1 MLVRALAIALILPLT
16 SGCFL
21 KPKKKSGK
29 KSSSASGLIQHESIF
44 MDRIGDGDSARLT
57 FKTGSA
63 AQCEMAFFSQEPNG
77 TPTKEAPTVIA
88 CAQAEAHTDFVEELP
103 GLKTDTLYYVQLTA
117 WESGSTKE
125 NGDVVTIK
133 ETPNN
138 SSIITP
144 GGEGSDGLFRDLMV
158 ARLDVPLGVAEVHRY
173 SFAEAV
179 DVPTIKTKLT
189 RKVGCQQGVPD
200 KDAPFREAAGDVAI
214 SGLVTRDFAAGS
226 ATAHPDYPGRLQL
239 SYPSLNE
246 GVAKWTLLYQLNGK
260 DINVP
265 IRPIRTIV
273 NMEMESGDAES
284 DGTIINFE
292 KPQLAE
298 AVDPL
303 KIDPKKPLRFSWTTE
318 NQPQE
323 TTYMTIQIGRPD
335 YDKSIYCVFPADKLS
350 AEVDAKFLQNLDDG
364 KQVVLAEMASNQL
377 WVKDGWL
384 VTIYD
389 WRSGRIEK

>member
-1 MLVRALAIALILPLT
+1 MLVRVLAFALILPLA

-29 KSSSASGLIQHESIF
+29 KSSGASGLIQRDSIF

-63 AQCEMAFFSQEPNG
+63 AQCEMAFYSQEANG
-77 TPTKEAPTVIA
+77 TPTKEAPTVVP
-88 CAQAEAHTDFVEELP
+88 CAKAEAHNEFVEELP
-103 GLKTDTLYYVQLTA
+103 GLKTDTLYYVLLTA
-117 WESGSTKE
+117 WYGDASKE
-125 NGDVVTIK
+125 DGETITIK

-144 GGEGSDGLFRDLMV
+144 GGEGSDGLFRDLLV
-158 ARLDVPLGVAEVHRY
+158 ARLDVPLGVAEIHRH
-173 SFAEAV
+173 SLPEPA
-179 DVPTIKTKLT
+179 DVASIKTKLT
-189 RKVGCQQGVPD
+189 RTLGCQQGVPQ
-200 KDAPFREAAGDVAI
+200 KDAPFREAAADVVI
-214 SGLVTRDFAAGS
+214 QKLVTRDFAAGS
-226 ATAHPDYPGRLQL
+226 AAAHPEYPGRLQL
-239 SYPSLNE
+239 SYPSMNE
-246 GVAKWTLLYQLNGK
+246 GVAKWSLLYQLNGK
-260 DINVP
+260 DIQVP
-265 IRPIRTIV
+265 IRPVRTIV
-273 NMEMESGDAES
+273 NMEMESAE
-284 DGTIINFE
+284 IINFE

-303 KIDPKKPLRFSWTTE
+303 KIDPTKPLKFSWTTE

-323 TTYMTIQIGRPD
+323 TAYMTIQIGRPE
-335 YDKSIYCVFPADKLS
+335 YEKAIYCVFPADKLS
-350 AEVDAKFLQNLDDG
+350 GEIEPKLLQNLDDG

-384 VTIYD
+384 VTVYD